1 VVYGVY
7 FGWHS
12 LGYAENDGGAV
23 GLLARKVW
31 EALECCYLDGCAH
44 CLMWCIWQE
53 RNNRHFEDL
62 ESSVSDLKLFF
73 L

>member
-1 VVYGVY
+1 MVYGVY

-31 EALECCYLDGCAH
+31 EASECYYLDGYAT
-44 CLMWCIWQE
+44 
-53 RNNRHFEDL
+53 
-62 ESSVSDLKLFF
+62 LFDVVHLVGKEQPTF
-73 L
+73 